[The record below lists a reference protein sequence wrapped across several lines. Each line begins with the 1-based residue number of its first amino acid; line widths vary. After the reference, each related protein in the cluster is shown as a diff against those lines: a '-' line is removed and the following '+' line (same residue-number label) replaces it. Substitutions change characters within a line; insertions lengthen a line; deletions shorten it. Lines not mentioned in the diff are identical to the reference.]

1 MSDEKREFQRLHLTR
16 PIDAWFGDFAVR
28 LVDVSAKGGAIEHDE
43 EIPHGSRAL
52 LRFYWRD
59 DGIEVTAEIVHTNAR
74 NRSGIRFTE
83 DNLALRR
90 HLAAS
95 ATEILRAQEA
105 NALGD
110 RERNVV
116 GDETLTAVSTGV
128 SVGGYVTCTL
138 TPSGWTRRHS
148 MLAEQPADGFTV
160 AAREPPEQID
170 LLCRT
175 YESGDDEAR
184 RLTRLLAE
192 LSVAAAQ
199 GRA

>member
-1 MSDEKREFQRLHLTR
+1 VSDEKREFQRLHLTR

-28 LVDVSAKGGAIEHDE
+28 LMDLSAKGGAIEHED
-43 EIPHGSRAL
+43 EIPAGSRAL
-52 LRFYWRD
+52 LRFFWR
-59 DGIEVTAEIVHTNAR
+59 GEEIEITAEIVRGTPH
-74 NRSGIRFTE
+74 RSGVRFIDTSAE
-83 DNLALRR
+83 LRR

-116 GDETLTAVSTGV
+116 GDETLTAVSTGINMA
-128 SVGGYVTCTL
+128 GFVTCIL
-138 TPSGWTRRHS
+138 TPDGWRRRHS
-148 MLAEQPADGFTV
+148 LIPDQPPDGFTV
-160 AAREPPEQID
+160 AAREPAEQVD

-175 YESGDDEAR
+175 YESGDAEAR

-192 LSVAAAQ
+192 LSAAAS
-199 GRA
+199 R

>member
-16 PIDAWFGDFAVR
+16 PLDAWFGDFAVR
-28 LVDVSAKGGAIEHDE
+28 LIDVSAKGGAIEHDE

-52 LRFYWRD
+52 LRFFWRD
-59 DGIEVTAEIVHTNAR
+59 EELELTAEIVRTNAGAA
-74 NRSGIRFTE
+74 NRSGILFT
-83 DNLALRR
+83 DDSLSLRR

-110 RERNVV
+110 RERNLV

-128 SVGGYVTCTL
+128 GLAGFVTCVL
-138 TPSGWTRRHS
+138 TPTGWKKRHS
-148 MLAEQPADGFTV
+148 MLPDQPADGFTV
-160 AAREPPEQID
+160 AAREPPEQVD

-175 YESGDDEAR
+175 YESGDAEAR

-192 LSVAAAQ
+192 LSAAASK
-199 GRA
+199 

>member
-16 PIDAWFGDFAVR
+16 PLDAWFGDFSVR
-28 LVDVSAKGGAIEHDE
+28 LIDLSAKGGAIEHDD
-43 EIPHGSRAL
+43 EIPSGSRAL
-52 LRFYWRD
+52 LRFFWRD
-59 DGIEVTAEIVHTNAR
+59 EALEVTAEIVRTHAGTAH
-74 NRSGIRFTE
+74 RSGILFTE
-83 DNLALRR
+83 DNLPLRR

-110 RERNVV
+110 RERNLV

-128 SVGGYVTCTL
+128 GMAGFVTCIL
-138 TPSGWTRRHS
+138 TPAGWQRRHS
-148 MLAEQPADGFTV
+148 LLPDQPPDGFTV
-160 AAREPPEQID
+160 AAREPSEQVD

-175 YESGDDEAR
+175 YESGDAEAR

-192 LSVAAAQ
+192 LSVAASK
-199 GRA
+199 